1 ASFGESANFPLL
13 IAIVVALAG
22 IAALTH
28 LMTVSVTRRRRETGL
43 LKTLGFVR
51 RQITAMVFWQ
61 ALAVALTALTAG
73 IPLGLFTGRIIWR
86 VFATNLGVIPFTVY
100 PGWLLAAIAAG
111 FLLVSLVIAVLPA
124 RSAAASP
131 TSQLLRAE

>member
-51 RQITAMVFWQ
+51 RQLTAMVFWQ
-61 ALAVALTALTAG
+61 ALAVAVVGIVAG
-73 IPLGLFTGRIIWR
+73 VPLGLLVGRVIWR

-124 RSAAASP
+124 RRAAASP
-131 TSQLLRAE
+131 ATQLLRTE